1 MEAFTA
7 VDPEGE
13 SITWT
18 KSGTDD
24 EDFTLEDGVLKFV
37 NTPDYENPTDS
48 DHEQHLQK

>member
-1 MEAFTA
+1 MPVEAYTA

-18 KSGTDD
+18 KSGTDT

-37 NTPDYENPTDS
+37 ERPRLREPDG
-48 DHEQHLQK
+48 Q